1 MNITLT
7 ARQKN
12 ALQRQLV
19 DAEHEIARELARAAQ
34 AIAAAA
40 LRDSKLAAVRS
51 MLLEL
56 GKAPPDTIV
65 SVKRKLDANGD
76 WTGNDITVT

>member
-12 ALQRQLV
+12 AMQRQIE
-19 DAEHEIARELARAAQ
+19 DAEREIARATARAAQ
-34 AIAAAA
+34 LTEAQA
-40 LRDSKLAAVRS
+40 LRDSKLAAVKS
-51 MLLEL
+51 MLQEI
-56 GKAPPDTIV
+56 GKVPPGTITGLARV
-65 SVKRKLDANGD
+65 LDANGD